1 MTHEMDYKEFQA
13 MLNSHCPDEQ
23 VTEEEAAEAYHNLG
37 EFFVLLAKVNEREK
51 IIPIE
56 QLPEPETLN

>member
-37 EFFVLLAKVNEREK
+37 EFFVLLMKVNEREK
-51 IIPIE
+51 VVPME
-56 QLPEPETLN
+56 PLSEPESPN